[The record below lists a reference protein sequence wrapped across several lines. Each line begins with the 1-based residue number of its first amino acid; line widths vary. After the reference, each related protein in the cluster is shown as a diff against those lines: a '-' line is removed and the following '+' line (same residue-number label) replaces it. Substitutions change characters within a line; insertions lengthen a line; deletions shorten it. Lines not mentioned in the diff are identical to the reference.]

1 MVGEGIKTL
10 KSIQFRLIYIFVL
23 MTSALMVIAAI
34 SINNSV
40 QSSYYNTF
48 KTRIE
53 KGFDEWRLNENPTKE
68 EIKHYLRR
76 FFENAVTAVGYSN
89 LLK

>member
-1 MVGEGIKTL
+1 MVDDGIKIL
-10 KSIQFRLIYIFVL
+10 KSIQVRLVYIFVL
-23 MTSALMVIAAI
+23 MTSALMIIAAI

-53 KGFDEWRLNENPTKE
+53 KGFAEWRLKKNPTKE
-68 EIKHYLRR
+68 EIMHYLR
-76 FFENAVTAVGYSN
+76 EEKNAMFCF
-89 LLK
+89 